1 MAGASQLNDCTV
13 LSMDNIKPPGE
24 PTLEEAMADVRT
36 LARFALESDDLAV
49 IKRDLE
55 MILMIAEMV
64 LPAKGRRGGIC

>member
-1 MAGASQLNDCTV
+1 
-13 LSMDNIKPPGE
+13 
-24 PTLEEAMADVRT
+24 MADVRT